1 MIAVVVGM
9 VRFFPS
15 RAQLESHIAQHWPV
29 KAVQYLKQHPPPRP
43 MFNSHEYGGYL
54 IYSLDGQN
62 KVFIDGRT
70 DIYERTGVFADYRSI
85 TWVEPNALLLLR
97 AYNVQSCLIERGE
110 ALATLLAASSQWQK
124 VYADERSVLFVRR
137 NGSDSGF

>member
-1 MIAVVVGM
+1 
-9 VRFFPS
+9 
-15 RAQLESHIAQHWPV
+15 
-29 KAVQYLKQHPPPRP
+29 
-43 MFNSHEYGGYL
+43 MFNTYRYGGYL

-62 KVFIDGRT
+62 KVFIDGRG

-85 TWVEPNALLLLR
+85 AWLAPNALPLLR

-124 VYADERSVLFVRR
+124 VYADELSVLFVRR
-137 NGSDSGF
+137 QTGK